1 MRVLS
6 QPPEFGSMGTEPYFL
21 ATEAQLLG
29 YYGEL
34 YVHSELQR
42 TPYPMLHEYYD
53 CKPPRCS
60 ENHTETFLIVKD
72 ESKTTNPWRWGHMTP

>member
-42 TPYPMLHEYYD
+42 TDTEQMSRALHALHIRYS
-53 CKPPRCS
+53 RC
-60 ENHTETFLIVKD
+60 
-72 ESKTTNPWRWGHMTP
+72 